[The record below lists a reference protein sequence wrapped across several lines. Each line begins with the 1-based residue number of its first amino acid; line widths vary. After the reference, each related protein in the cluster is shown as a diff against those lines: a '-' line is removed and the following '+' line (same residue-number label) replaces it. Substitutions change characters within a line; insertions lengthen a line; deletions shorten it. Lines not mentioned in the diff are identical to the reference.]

1 MLSNPFNPQFFR
13 IFATALVILIVAGCS
28 SSLAET
34 SQLITS
40 GSQSAS
46 PAETLQPSPDLLPQD
61 VVRIQVEALQ
71 NNDGDD
77 KGIEI
82 AFRFA
87 SPTNRQATGPLNRF
101 TYLVKNP
108 TYRPMLNHKLAEYSP
123 IEISGNTATQRVTIT
138 GSDGSASVYL
148 FELSR
153 QDTPTCSGCWLTDG
167 VSFVPTRQGNLTN
180 I

>member
-1 MLSNPFNPQFFR
+1 MFSNPFSSQLFR
-13 IFATALVILIVAGCS
+13 IFATALLSLFVAGCS
-28 SSLAET
+28 SSLTET

-40 GSQSAS
+40 SQ
-46 PAETLQPSPDLLPQD
+46 PAAPADTLQPSPELSPED
-61 VVRIQVEALQ
+61 VVKIQVEALQ

-77 KGIEI
+77 NGIEV

-87 SPTNRQATGPLNRF
+87 SPANRQVTGPLNRF

-108 TYRPMLNHKLAEYSP
+108 TYRPMLNHKQAEYSP
-123 IEISGNTATQRVTIT
+123 IEITDDTARQRVTIT

-153 QDTPTCSGCWLTDG
+153 QNTPTCSGCWLTDG
-167 VSFVPTRQGNLTN
+167 VSFVPTRQGNLN
-180 I
+180 HI